1 MADDIAAT
9 LLALLHAAL
18 PATTA
23 RLAPAEI
30 SALLPLRREPGVTLR
45 VHPDIL
51 PFIATQCAGFTD
63 LTAAADPALA
73 PSDVI
78 VTWRDGEA

>member
-1 MADDIAAT
+1 
-9 LLALLHAAL
+9 
-18 PATTA
+18 
-23 RLAPAEI
+23 
-30 SALLPLRREPGVTLR
+30 